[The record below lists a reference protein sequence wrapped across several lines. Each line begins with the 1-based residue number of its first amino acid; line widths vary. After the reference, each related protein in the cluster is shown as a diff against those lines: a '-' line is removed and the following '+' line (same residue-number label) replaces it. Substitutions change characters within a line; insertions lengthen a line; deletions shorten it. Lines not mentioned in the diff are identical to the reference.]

1 LETISLED
9 VYTVSLKRE
18 QIVFAASF
26 FVADVARMKVAYITN
41 LKVKES
47 S

>member
-1 LETISLED
+1 

-26 FVADVARMKVAYITN
+26 FVLDVGRMKIGYITN

-47 S
+47 F